1 MLPVSLIDGFRWE
14 LCLATRTPLL
24 VRTSSP
30 SYVLDEG
37 GVVQVADGQT
47 TLHTPPRRTARQLD
61 CSPLTQPELSSS
73 PPTDRSRRLRA
84 LGLMSTLEGLAAM
97 NDAASVLATLTPTEM
112 ARTTA
117 AMRVVLDTCHNI
129 DSCETERPRS
139 PCLSPLPDWLVVAEK
154 LLRVQGEA
162 GASA

>member
-1 MLPVSLIDGFRWE
+1 MIDGFRWE

-24 VRTSSP
+24 VRASSP

-37 GVVQVADGQT
+37 GVVQVADRQT
-47 TLHTPPRRTARQLD
+47 ILHTPPRRTARQLD

-84 LGLMSTLEGLAAM
+84 LGLMSTFEGLAAM
-97 NDAASVLATLTPTEM
+97 DDTTSVLATLTPTEM

-117 AMRVVLDTCHNI
+117 AMRVVLDTCQSI
-129 DSCETERPRS
+129 DSSEMTTERPRS